1 MPLSHIRQHADD
13 TFADHIQ
20 LLLAEHVDG
29 EDIARLDPLGA
40 DDFLVGLP
48 GLNRAGDVDALGGFL
63 ADVASTDGVMDL
75 DADEARAA
83 MRDVGMVLG
92 SIRRHG
98 QQPCEVVP
106 QIEPVLIAWG
116 RTTGLVPRDTVVHYG
131 AWNPIGDRERMYTG
145 DPQESALI
153 DSVRQAAELIPAMA
167 VWVAT
172 AHSRGWGTPESI
184 AALEMAATHFDTY
197 CANFEMVRANVTPE
211 FFAQQLR
218 PYFEPITVAGRTL
231 NGPAAA
237 FLPLYL
243 VDELVWGESQGAH
256 ADMIDDAVQ
265 YGPPLWGGLVA
276 EMRRHTP
283 MSAMLVADLE
293 RAGHPDALEREGQ
306 IASHIIHRLVEFRGR
321 HAVLAERAY
330 NAAITDFQQ
339 GSGGYSPDVLRQ
351 ITQATLD
358 AQRRLDGALQHARD
372 HEEGTT
378 DGST

>member
-40 DDFLVGLP
+40 DGFLAGLP
-48 GLNRAGDVDALGGFL
+48 DINRAGDVDSLAGFL
-63 ADVASTDGVMDL
+63 TDVAATDGVMDL
-75 DADEARAA
+75 GADHARAA

-98 QQPCEVVP
+98 PQPCAVVP
-106 QIEPVLIAWG
+106 QIEPVLIEWG
-116 RTTGLVPRDTVVHYG
+116 RTTQLVPRDTVVHYG

-153 DSVRQAAELIPAMA
+153 DSVRQAADLIPAMA
-167 VWVAT
+167 VWVAA
-172 AHSRGWGTPESI
+172 AHARGWGTPESI
-184 AALEMAATHFDTY
+184 AALEMASTHFDTY
-197 CANFEMVRANVTPE
+197 CANFEAVRAHVTPE
-211 FFAQQLR
+211 FFARELR
-218 PYFEPITVAGRTL
+218 PYFEPITFAGRTL

-256 ADMIDDAVQ
+256 AEMIDDAVQ

-283 MSAMLVADLE
+283 MAAMLIADLD
-293 RAGHPDALEREGQ
+293 RAGHPDALAREGQ
-306 IASHIIHRLVEFRGR
+306 IASHIIHRLVQFRGR

-330 NAAITDFQQ
+330 NAAITAFQQ
-339 GSGGYSPDVLRQ
+339 GSGGYSPEVLRQ

-358 AQRRLDGALQHARD
+358 AQRQLDHALQRAHH
-372 HEEGTT
+372 HEEGTA
-378 DGST
+378 DGGT

>member
-13 TFADHIQ
+13 TFADYVQ

-48 GLNRAGDVDALGGFL
+48 GLNRAGDVDALGAFL

-75 DADEARAA
+75 DADDARAA

-98 QQPCEVVP
+98 QQPREVVP

-116 RTTGLVPRDTVVHYG
+116 RTTQLVPRDTVVHYG

-306 IASHIIHRLVEFRGR
+306 IASHIIHRLVQFRGR

>member
-13 TFADHIQ
+13 TFADHVQ
-20 LLLAEHVDG
+20 LLLAEHVDA

-48 GLNRAGDVDALGGFL
+48 GLNRAGDVDALGAFL

-75 DADEARAA
+75 DADDARAA

-116 RTTGLVPRDTVVHYG
+116 RTTQLVPRDTVVHYG
-131 AWNPIGDRERMYTG
+131 AWNPAGDRERLYTG

-256 ADMIDDAVQ
+256 AEMIDDAVQ

-306 IASHIIHRLVEFRGR
+306 IASHIIHRLVQFRGR

>member
-1 MPLSHIRQHADD
+1 MPLSHIRQHADG
-13 TFADHIQ
+13 TFADYVQ

-40 DDFLVGLP
+40 DDFLVGVP
-48 GLNRAGDVDALGGFL
+48 DLNRARDVDALGGFL

-75 DADEARAA
+75 DADDARAA

-131 AWNPIGDRERMYTG
+131 AWNPTGDRERMYTG

-167 VWVAT
+167 IWVAT
-172 AHSRGWGTPESI
+172 AHSRGWGTSESI

-306 IASHIIHRLVEFRGR
+306 IASHIIHRLVQFRGR